1 MTRFATALPQ
11 RTCECEWWR
20 KCTHLRVTTSG
31 EQRQVGHIPGQT
43 TVPSPDREPMRLGPR
58 DSKAGCQG
66 AGPWARLLGRRLRGR
81 GRIWT
86 RWRGCQVVMHL
97 QWRPWPIPADAVG
110 RSQHGAAPDPAG
122 AAGERCGHVPPTSP
136 TWPLVKLPH
145 HSPLHSRQDVGD
157 SCFPEFIV
165 ARSRFQFSAVC

>member
-20 KCTHLRVTTSG
+20 KCTHLRVTRSG

-43 TVPSPDREPMRLGPR
+43 TAPSPDREPMRLGPR

-86 RWRGCQVVMHL
+86 RWRGCQVADPSGRRGTVPA
-97 QWRPWPIPADAVG
+97 WSRPRSCRGSGGAVWP
-110 RSQHGAAPDPAG
+110 RAPP
-122 AAGERCGHVPPTSP
+122 SP

-145 HSPLHSRQDVGD
+145 RSPWHIRQDVGD
-157 SCFPEFIV
+157 SPFPEFVV
-165 ARSRFQFSAVC
+165 ARRRFQFSAVCW